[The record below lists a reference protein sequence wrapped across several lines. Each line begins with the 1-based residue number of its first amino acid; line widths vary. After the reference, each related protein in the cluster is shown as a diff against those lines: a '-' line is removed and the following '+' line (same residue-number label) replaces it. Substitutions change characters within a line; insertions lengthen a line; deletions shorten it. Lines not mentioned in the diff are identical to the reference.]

1 MWFFMVD
8 RGITLSHTQ
17 QKVLQV
23 MLGSALNIFAPFA
36 VFIVLES
43 DLVLVGF
50 LVLLVWISLDEMIP
64 CPHMLL
70 GQVFSQY

>member
-8 RGITLSHTQ
+8 RGTTLSHTQ
-17 QKVLQV
+17 QKVLHV
-23 MLGSALNIFAPFA
+23 MLGSALNIFAAFG
-36 VFIVLES
+36 VFES
-43 DLVLVGF
+43 GLGFVGF